1 MGKEYWEMKV
11 RVCIPHRKG
20 REEDRS
26 EEENRRKRIGEEYR
40 LEEEMRNG
48 SEEMRKSII

>member
-1 MGKEYWEMKV
+1 MGKEYWERKV

-20 REEDRS
+20 RTEDRS
-26 EEENRRKRIGEEYR
+26 EEEEGEKRIGEEYR

-48 SEEMRKSII
+48 SEERKSIV